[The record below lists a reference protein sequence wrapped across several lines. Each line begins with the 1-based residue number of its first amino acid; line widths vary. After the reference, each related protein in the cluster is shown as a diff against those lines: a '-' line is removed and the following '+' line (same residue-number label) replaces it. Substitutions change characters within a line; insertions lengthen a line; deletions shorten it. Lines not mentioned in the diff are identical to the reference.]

1 MSRSINAFK
10 ALYKNYSEKGD
21 TNAPEALLALFDDNN
36 DFLSKVTTFDQ
47 LMASNPAFA
56 ELEEYAFDLLMCHH
70 LENNNSNEDYFDSK
84 EWLDIEDKT
93 IERGT
98 ELLNMLLYIS
108 EAHDTE
114 SPVDLED
121 FLYEFLLV
129 DEDEF
134 QDEHRIYEDLI
145 THQEITEENLD
156 TILHIGKEVSERSE
170 IKELFT
176 PIVLFFKEPD
186 AKTLTKEQ
194 HHKLSPVE
202 RSLLAA
208 MFAYYSS

>member
-1 MSRSINAFK
+1 MSYSLNAFK
-10 ALYKNYSEKGD
+10 ALFKYYSDQSEYQ
-21 TNAPEALLALFDDNN
+21 APETLTALFDDSN
-36 DFLSKVTTFDQ
+36 DFLSKVKRFDEIMETYPQ
-47 LMASNPAFA
+47 FA
-56 ELEEYAFDLLMCHH
+56 EIQEYAFDLLMSHH
-70 LENNNSNEDYFDSK
+70 LENNNNDEDYFESK
-84 EWLDIEDKT
+84 EWMDIEDKT

-108 EAHDTE
+108 EARDSDT
-114 SPVDLED
+114 PVELED

-156 TILHIGKEVSERSE
+156 TIIHIGKEVSERSE
-170 IKELFT
+170 IKELFI

-186 AKTLTKEQ
+186 AKSISKEQ
-194 HHKLSPVE
+194 HHKLPPVE
-202 RSLLAA
+202 RALLAA
-208 MFAYYSS
+208 ILSYYA